1 VQAEKELQRSLDLD
15 PKLGKAHL
23 ALVNLYLRQKRNP
36 EAVAELQAFLKLLP
50 NDPLAPK
57 VREVLKRLQDNSGEA
72 KQ

>member
-1 VQAEKELQRSLDLD
+1 LDLD

-23 ALVNLYLRQKRNP
+23 ALVNLYLRQKRNT

-50 NDPLAPK
+50 DDPLAPK
-57 VREVLKRLQDNSGEA
+57 VREVLKRLQSNSGEA

>member
-1 VQAEKELQRSLDLD
+1 MELD
-15 PKLGKAHL
+15 PKLAKAHL

-36 EAVAELQAFLKLLP
+36 EAEGELQAFLKILP

-57 VREVLKRLQDNSGEA
+57 VREVLKKLQSNSAEA